1 MRVLVVTKIYPN
13 AAEPLSAPFNRQQM
27 AALARRCS
35 VEVLATVPWFPGA
48 GWVRPGNRPDPA
60 SVIPDREMIDG
71 IQVVHPRTLYLPRYG
86 HALSAGL
93 YAATVWPEL
102 RARRGQFDV
111 ILGCWAYPDG
121 VAVAMLGQALGV
133 PTVVKVHGS
142 DLDVLSLRPSLR
154 WQMARSLPRA
164 DRLVAVSRSLVE
176 SAVALG
182 VDRARIDLVM
192 NGVDTSL
199 FHPRDRA
206 EARAALGHAG
216 DRRRW
221 IVCVSRLR
229 KDKGTLD
236 LAAAFTALAA
246 DREDLVLALVG
257 DGEAR
262 GAVESALRPLGDSLQ
277 GRVIFAGARPLPEV
291 PLWMGAADVVT
302 LPSHHEG
309 TPNVLLEALA
319 CGRRVV
325 ATEVGGIP
333 DVVNDPALGTLVPP
347 GDPVA
352 LAAALREAALTDY
365 DAAAVAARGARG
377 GWQDS
382 AAKLEASL
390 ARAVAEHPGT
400 ERPKRHRPGHLA
412 PPRRAPSAR
421 SLVQQRL
428 ADALP
433 RRLLVRH
440 GSRQVRRIALTFDDG
455 PDEMTD
461 AYLEVLARYDARA
474 SFFMIGDACR
484 RWPEQL
490 ARVAAQ
496 GHELGGHGFTHTPFP
511 QLSAPALQAEL
522 AQTEALLPP
531 RPKGPRLVRP
541 PRGATSPVSLLRCA
555 RAGYVTALWSRDS
568 DDCRTRV
575 PQEVAANVSPDNL
588 DPGDV
593 ILLHEA
599 QSWTLEALPAI
610 LEKLRAA
617 GYDLVTFSEV
627 VGFAGHPP
635 RGARPR

>member
-27 AALARRCS
+27 AALSRRCS

-48 GWVRPGNRPDPA
+48 AWVRAGSRADA
-60 SVIPDREMIDG
+60 VIPDREIIDG
-71 IQVVHPRTLYLPRYG
+71 IPVVHPRTPYVPRYG
-86 HALSAGL
+86 HTLSAGL
-93 YAATVWPEL
+93 YAATIWPEV

-111 ILGCWAYPDG
+111 MLGCWAYPDG
-121 VAVAMLGQALGV
+121 VAVATLGQALGV

-142 DLDVLSLRPSLR
+142 DLDLLSARPSLR
-154 WQMARSLPRA
+154 WQMARALPQA

-182 VDRARIDLVM
+182 VDRARVDLVM
-192 NGVDTSL
+192 NGVDTGL

-206 EARAALGHAG
+206 EARAALGHGG

-229 KDKGTLD
+229 PDKGTLD
-236 LAAAFTALAA
+236 LVTAFTALAA
-246 DREDLVLALVG
+246 ERDDLVLALVG
-257 DGEAR
+257 DGESR
-262 GAVESALRPLGDSLQ
+262 GAVENALRPFGDRIIL
-277 GRVIFAGARPLPEV
+277 AGARPLAEV

-325 ATEVGGIP
+325 ATRVGGIP
-333 DVVNDPALGTLVPP
+333 DVVNDPALGTLVPVA
-347 GDPVA
+347 DPAA
-352 LAAALREAALTDY
+352 LAPALRDAALTDY
-365 DAAAVAARGARG
+365 DPGAVAALGARG
-377 GWQDS
+377 GWDDS

-390 ARAVAEHPGT
+390 ARAVAEHRARKG
-400 ERPKRHRPGHLA
+400 ERPNRHRPGHLA
-412 PPRRAPSAR
+412 PPRQPVSLR
-421 SLVQQRL
+421 SQVRQRL

-440 GSRQVRRIALTFDDG
+440 GPRDGRRVALTFDDG

-474 SFFMIGDACR
+474 TFFMIGDACR

-490 ARVAAQ
+490 ARVAAA

-511 QLSAPALQAEL
+511 KLTAQALQEEL

-531 RPKGPRLVRP
+531 RREGPRLVRP
-541 PRGATSPVSLLRCA
+541 PLGATSPVSLLRCA

-575 PQEVAANVSPDNL
+575 PEEVAANVSPEGL
-588 DPGDV
+588 HPGDV
-593 ILLHEA
+593 VLLHEA
-599 QSWTLEALPAI
+599 QTWTLEALPAM

-617 GYDLVTFSEV
+617 RYELVTMSEL
-627 VGFAGHPP
+627 VGLGRAP
-635 RGARPR
+635 RYGAPTP